1 MKVFNK
7 RASFDYE
14 LYGRIEAGISLSGS
28 EAKSIRLGRI
38 NISQAFAKIV
48 GNEAWLINAH
58 IPIEGKK
65 DYDATRSRKL
75 LLHREEIRTL
85 EAKMKAKK
93 LTLVPVSLYTKRRLY
108 KVELAL
114 AKPKKKFEKKASKK
128 LADIK
133 ANAARELRGYKDN

>member
-1 MKVFNK
+1 MKIFNK
-7 RASFDYE
+7 RAKFDNE
-14 LYGRIEAGISLSGS
+14 LFEKIEAGIVLAGS
-28 EAKSIRLGRI
+28 EAKSVRLGKA
-38 NISQAFAKIV
+38 NITQSFAKIV

-58 IPIEGKK
+58 IHIEGKK

-75 LLHREEIRTL
+75 LLHREEIRQL

-128 LADIK
+128 LADIE
-133 ANAARELRGYKDN
+133 NNTARELRGYKDN

>member
-7 RASFDYE
+7 RAKFDYE
-14 LYGRIEAGISLSGS
+14 LQDRIEAGISLAGA

-38 NISQAFAKIV
+38 NISQAYAKIV
-48 GNEAWLINAH
+48 GSEIWLINAS

-65 DYDATRSRKL
+65 DYDQTRSRRL
-75 LLHREEIRTL
+75 LLHRSEIREL

-93 LTLVPVSLYTKRRLY
+93 LTLVPVCLYTKRRLY

-114 AKPKKKFEKKASKK
+114 AK
-128 LADIK
+128 
-133 ANAARELRGYKDN
+133 

>member
-14 LYGRIEAGISLSGS
+14 LQEKIEAGLVLSGS
-28 EAKSIRLGRI
+28 EAKSIRLGRV

-48 GNEAWLINAH
+48 GQEAWLINAN

-75 LLHREEIRTL
+75 LLHHSQIVSL
-85 EAKMKAKK
+85 EAKMKARK
-93 LTLVPVSLYTKRRLY
+93 LTLVPVALYTKGRLY

-114 AKPKKKFEKKASKK
+114 AKPKKKFEKKASLK
-128 LADIK
+128 AQDILR
-133 ANAARELRGYKDN
+133 NAQRELRGEKE